1 MKWTLLE
8 REEKISKVIDYAIS
22 KNTEISLRIAE
33 IEHECTSRFVEI
45 MPGALSGNREVSTGP
60 GPELL
65 IEKLRPDIGN
75 DFIQRFPEAAVE
87 FPVHECLCR
96 FDTRCAGTN
105 SVYPYYGILLDFPAC
120 MELEEK
126 RQEDRVV
133 FEFPEKLSA
142 RIRLPDGSRRNRF
155 LELSVIDTS
164 SRGLGLLVTKGT
176 YGLIADLSAG
186 DPIPEIVITSTAVKL
201 EAVVRHKTKIED
213 GAFKGSYI
221 LGLETSMPHRLS
233 SPSFETCPAPDP
245 VSRAS

>member
-8 REEKISKVIDYAIS
+8 REEKISKVIEYAIS
-22 KNTEISLRIAE
+22 KNTEINLRIAE

-45 MPGALSGNREVSTGP
+45 MPGALLGKGDISTGP

-65 IEKLRPDIGN
+65 IEKLTPDIGN

-87 FPVHECLCR
+87 FPVQECLCR
-96 FDTRCAGTN
+96 FDTRCSGTN
-105 SVYPYYGILLDFPAC
+105 SIYPYYGILLDFPAC
-120 MELEEK
+120 LELEEK

-142 RIRLPDGSRRNRF
+142 RIRLPDGSRPNRF
-155 LELSVIDTS
+155 LEFSVIDTS
-164 SRGLGLLVTKGT
+164 SRGLGLLVTKGA
-176 YGLIADLSAG
+176 YSLIAGLGTG
-186 DPIPEIVITSTAVKL
+186 DPIPELVITSTAVKL

-221 LGLETSMPHRLS
+221 LGLETSMPHQLS
-233 SPSFETCPAPDP
+233 SLSFETCPVPDP
-245 VSRAS
+245 VSSVS